1 MGDGMSKALL
11 EIKNLRTYFH
21 MHGYTVR
28 AVDGVD
34 LAVMEGENVGIV
46 GESGCGKSQTAMSIM
61 RLVPDP
67 PGEVVDGEIL
77 LRGKNLLDMKEEQ
90 MRKIRGNDISM
101 IFQEPMTS
109 LNPVF
114 TIGYQISEG
123 LLLHRDMS
131 KGEALAESVRLLKMV
146 GISDP
151 EERVKEY
158 PFQLS
163 GGLRQRVMIA
173 MAMACEPSVMIADEP
188 TTALDVSIQAQ
199 ILRLMRK
206 LQESKNTATMFITHD
221 LAVIASF
228 TQRVMVMY
236 AGVVVEMAAVGDIF
250 KQPLHPYTQGLL
262 SSIPVLG
269 ESKYGEDGSRK
280 TLYTIP
286 GSLPDPKRTIQGCR
300 FTSRCSKV
308 MKKCYEAEP
317 ELVFTEKNHQVRC
330 FLYNDQVRST
340 PSHLDVSSSRK
351 SRSRKKKK
359 GKVRG

>member
-1 MGDGMSKALL
+1 MSNVLL
-11 EIKNLRTYFH
+11 EIQNLRTYFH

-34 LAVMEGENVGIV
+34 LQVMEGENVGIV

-67 PGEVVDGEIL
+67 PGEIIDGDIL
-77 LRGKNLLDMKEEQ
+77 LRGKSLLKLKEEE
-90 MRKIRGNDISM
+90 MRKVRGNDISM

-114 TIGYQISEG
+114 TVGYQISEG
-123 LLLHRDMS
+123 LMLHRDMS
-131 KGEALAESVRLLKMV
+131 KNEAIKESIRLLKMV

-173 MAMACEPSVMIADEP
+173 MAMACEPAVMIADEP

-199 ILRLMRK
+199 ILRLMRD
-206 LQESKNTATMFITHD
+206 LQQKKNTATMFITHD

-236 AGVVVEMAAVGDIF
+236 AGVVVEMASVNDIF
-250 KQPLHPYTQGLL
+250 KKPLHPYTHGLL
-262 SSIPVLG
+262 TSIPVLG
-269 ESKYGEDGSRK
+269 DSKYRDDGSRRL
-280 TLYTIP
+280 LYTIP
-286 GSLPDPKRTIQGCR
+286 GTLPDPKRIIKGCR
-300 FTSRCSKV
+300 FTSRCPKV

-317 ELVFTEKNHQVRC
+317 ELVFTEKDHKVRC
-330 FLYNDQVRST
+330 YLYSDTVRET
-340 PSHLDVSSSRK
+340 PAYLDVP
-351 SRSRKKKK
+351 
-359 GKVRG
+359 VRGLSKKQKKQAKKDKIRG